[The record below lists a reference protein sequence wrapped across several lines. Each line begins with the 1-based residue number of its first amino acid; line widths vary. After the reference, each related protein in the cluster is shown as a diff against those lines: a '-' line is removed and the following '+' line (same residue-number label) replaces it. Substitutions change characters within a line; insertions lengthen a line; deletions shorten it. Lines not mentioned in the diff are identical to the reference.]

1 MLADAYK
8 DEMERGHAIGI
19 AFSGL
24 ALGVIGVC
32 EATAP
37 PVSLD
42 LCTLCTLSFFF
53 FLHNS
58 FTGFDFS

>member
-8 DEMERGHAIGI
+8 DEMERGRAIGI

-24 ALGVIGVC
+24 ALGLTGVC

-42 LCTLCTLSFFF
+42 LCQHIPLEFVE
-53 FLHNS
+53 
-58 FTGFDFS
+58 